1 MSFLSFLADYKWVIL
16 FYLLIILFII
26 VKRKKFVF
34 QSKIIALYK
43 TKIGL
48 KIIDRI
54 GTKYSEFIKILGYVG
69 IGVGYTGMIIILY
82 FIFKGLYDL
91 IFVPHAPATLS
102 LVIPGVPIPGSPVFV
117 PFWYGIIALFVVV
130 LIHEFSH
137 GIVAKAHG
145 LRVLNSGIVFMGP
158 LVGAFVEPDEKKL
171 RKNSDVIQYS
181 VFAAGPFSNILTAV
195 VVMLLL
201 VAIFNPI
208 AEAYAKP
215 IGFSF
220 TKIEP
225 GMPAAIAGLQTGV
238 IYNYVNGAYVN
249 STEAFVKAFDNVKV
263 NDTVIIGDEQNTYYV
278 TPTSK
283 PEKPDK
289 PVIGVNLET
298 RYTNENNI
306 LMKIFLWLFGLLT
319 WIFILSIGLGLANL
333 LPVGPVDGGRMLGL
347 SLMRTAGEKKGKMIW
362 TKITIFMIILLLFLL
377 LTPIIRAIIKA

>member
-1 MSFLSFLADYKWVIL
+1 MSFLSFLAEYKWVIL

-171 RKNSDVIQYS
+171 KKNSDVIQYS

-195 VVMLLL
+195 VMMLLL
-201 VAIFNPI
+201 VAIFNPV
-208 AEAYAKP
+208 ANAYARP

-220 TKIEP
+220 EKLET
-225 GMPAAIAGLQTGV
+225 GMPAAKAGLQTGV
-238 IYNYVNGAYVN
+238 IYDHVNGAYVN
-249 STEAFVKAFDNVKV
+249 STEAFVKAFENVKV
-263 NDTVIIGDEQNTYYV
+263 NDTVIIGNEQNTYYV
-278 TPTSK
+278 IPTSK

-298 RYTNENNI
+298 RYTNEDNI
-306 LMKIFLWLFGLLT
+306 FMKIFLWLFGLLT

-347 SLMRTAGEKKGKMIW
+347 SLMNTAGEKKGKMIW

-377 LTPIIRAIIKA
+377 LTPIIRAII

>member
-1 MSFLSFLADYKWVIL
+1 MSFLSFLAQYKWVML

-26 VKRKKFVF
+26 VNRKKFVF
-34 QSKIIALYK
+34 QSKIIALYR

-48 KIIDRI
+48 KIIDRV

-69 IGVGYTGMIIILY
+69 IGVGYTGMIVILY

-91 IFVPHAPATLS
+91 IFVPHAPATVS

-145 LRVLNSGIVFMGP
+145 LRVLNSGIVFLGP
-158 LVGAFVEPDEKKL
+158 LIGAFVEPDEKKL
-171 RKNSDVIQYS
+171 KKNSDVIQYS
-181 VFAAGPFSNILTAV
+181 VFAAGPFSNILTAAA
-195 VVMLLL
+195 VMLLL
-201 VAIFNPI
+201 VAIFNPV

-220 TKIEP
+220 EKIEP
-225 GMPAAIAGLQTGV
+225 GMPAEKAGLETGV
-238 IYNYVNGAYVN
+238 IYNQVNGVYVNN
-249 STEAFVKAFDNVKV
+249 TEDFVKAFENVKV
-263 NDTVIIGDEQNTYYV
+263 NDTVAIGNEQNTYYV
-278 TPTSK
+278 TTISK

-298 RYTNENNI
+298 RFTNEDNI
-306 LMKIFLWLFGLLT
+306 FMKIFLWFFGLLT

-333 LPVGPVDGGRMLGL
+333 LPIGPVDGGRMLGL
-347 SLMRTAGEKKGKMIW
+347 SLMQTAGEKKGKMIW
-362 TKITIFMIILLLFLL
+362 TKITIFMVILLLFLL
-377 LTPIIRAIIKA
+377 LTPIIRAVI

>member
-1 MSFLSFLADYKWVIL
+1 MSFLSFLAEYKWVIL

-69 IGVGYTGMIIILY
+69 IGVGYTGMIVILY

-171 RKNSDVIQYS
+171 KKNSDVIQYS

-195 VVMLLL
+195 VMMLLL
-201 VAIFNPI
+201 VAIFNPV
-208 AEAYAKP
+208 ANAYARP

-220 TKIEP
+220 EKLET
-225 GMPAAIAGLQTGV
+225 GMPAAKAGLQTGV
-238 IYNYVNGAYVN
+238 IYDHVNGAYVN
-249 STEAFVKAFDNVKV
+249 STEAFVKAFENVKV
-263 NDTVIIGDEQNTYYV
+263 NDTVIIGNEQNTYYV
-278 TPTSK
+278 IPTSK

-298 RYTNENNI
+298 RYTNEDNI
-306 LMKIFLWLFGLLT
+306 FMKIFLWLFGLLT

-347 SLMRTAGEKKGKMIW
+347 SLMNTAGEKKGKMIW

-377 LTPIIRAIIKA
+377 LTPIIRAII